1 MNKMVI
7 AVGIA
12 VAAIAISMTYGAIA
26 NPGGEPA
33 KEEPSS
39 EVWNFRFSGKEFHNI
54 NSHGFDGISLET
66 GNTYQFKFVP
76 MGDSP
81 EQLRISLI
89 WPGGQHHKTVE
100 VFSDTLYL
108 KKTLVDTGISKYYTW
123 EYVGDK
129 FFQISDKEC
138 YEKDSTSSTILKKPL
153 CYYELNVE
161 RIGNLM
167 GSVSISIEKLDRSI

>member
-1 MNKMVI
+1 MAKKAAI

-12 VAAIAISMTYGAIA
+12 VAAIAISMTYGASM
-26 NPGGEPA
+26 NPGGEPEE
-33 KEEPSS
+33 KEPSS
-39 EVWNFRFSGKEFHNI
+39 EVWNFRFSGQEFHNI
-54 NSHGFDGISLET
+54 SSHGFDGISLET

-81 EQLRISLI
+81 EQLRLSLVGIS
-89 WPGGQHHKTVE
+89 PSVQ

-167 GSVSISIEKLDRSI
+167 GSVSIGIEKLDRSI

>member
-1 MNKMVI
+1 MNKTVI
-7 AVGIA
+7 AGGI
-12 VAAIAISMTYGAIA
+12 VAAAIIVSITYGAVA
-26 NPGGEPA
+26 NPGGDPI

-39 EVWNFRFSGKEFHNI
+39 EVWNFRFSGQEFHNI
-54 NSHGFDGISLET
+54 SSHGFDGISLDT

-81 EQLRISLI
+81 EQLRLSLVGIS
-89 WPGGQHHKTVE
+89 PSVQ

>member
-1 MNKMVI
+1 
-7 AVGIA
+7 
-12 VAAIAISMTYGAIA
+12 
-26 NPGGEPA
+26 
-33 KEEPSS
+33 
-39 EVWNFRFSGKEFHNI
+39 
-54 NSHGFDGISLET
+54 
-66 GNTYQFKFVP
+66 

-89 WPGGQHHKTVE
+89 WPGGQWHKTME
-100 VFSDTLYL
+100 VYSETLYL
-108 KKTLVDTGISKYYTW
+108 KKTLVDTGVSKYYTW

-138 YEKDSTSSTILKKPL
+138 FDAQSNSSIFKRDS

>member
-1 MNKMVI
+1 MNKTVI
-7 AVGIA
+7 AGGI
-12 VAAIAISMTYGAIA
+12 VAAAIIVSITYGAVA
-26 NPGGEPA
+26 NPGGDPI

-39 EVWNFRFSGKEFHNI
+39 EVWNFRFSGQEFHNI
-54 NSHGFDGISLET
+54 SSHGFDGISLET

-81 EQLRISLI
+81 EQLRLSLVGIS
-89 WPGGQHHKTVE
+89 PSVQ

-138 YEKDSTSSTILKKPL
+138 YEKDLSLIH
-153 CYYELNVE
+153 
-161 RIGNLM
+161 I
-167 GSVSISIEKLDRSI
+167 

>member
-1 MNKMVI
+1 MNKTVI
-7 AVGIA
+7 AGGIVA
-12 VAAIAISMTYGAIA
+12 VAIIVSIAYGAVA
-26 NPGGEPA
+26 NPGGEPVR
-33 KEEPSS
+33 EEPSS
-39 EVWNFRFSGKEFHNI
+39 EVWNFRFSGQEFHNI
-54 NSHGFDGISLET
+54 SSHGFDGISLET

-81 EQLRISLI
+81 EQLRLSLI
-89 WPGGQHHKTVE
+89 GKSPSVQ

-123 EYVGDK
+123 EYVGDR

-138 YEKDSTSSTILKKPL
+138 YEKDTTSSTIFKKQS
-153 CYYELNVE
+153 CIYELNVE

-167 GSVSISIEKLDRSI
+167 GSVSIGIEKLDRSI

>member
-12 VAAIAISMTYGAIA
+12 IAAIAISMTYGAIA

-54 NSHGFDGISLET
+54 SSHGFDGISLET

-81 EQLRISLI
+81 EQLRLSLVGIS
-89 WPGGQHHKTVE
+89 PSVQ

>member
-1 MNKMVI
+1 MNKTLI
-7 AVGIA
+7 PVGIA
-12 VAAIAISMTYGAIA
+12 AVVVAISIAYGAVA
-26 NPGGEPA
+26 NPGGEPEE
-33 KEEPSS
+33 KEPSS
-39 EVWNFRFSGKEFHNI
+39 EVWNFRFSGQEFHNI
-54 NSHGFDGISLET
+54 SSHGFDGISLET

-81 EQLRISLI
+81 EQLRLSLVGIS
-89 WPGGQHHKTVE
+89 PSVQ

>member
-1 MNKMVI
+1 MNKTVI
-7 AVGIA
+7 AGGI
-12 VAAIAISMTYGAIA
+12 VAAAIIVSITYGAVA
-26 NPGGEPA
+26 NQGGDPI

-39 EVWNFRFSGKEFHNI
+39 EVWNFRFSGQEFHNI
-54 NSHGFDGISLET
+54 SSHGFDGISLET

-81 EQLRISLI
+81 EQLRLSLVGIS
-89 WPGGQHHKTVE
+89 PSVQ

>member
-1 MNKMVI
+1 MNKTVI
-7 AVGIA
+7 AGGI
-12 VAAIAISMTYGAIA
+12 VAAAIIVSITYGAVA
-26 NPGGEPA
+26 NPGGDPI

-39 EVWNFRFSGKEFHNI
+39 EVWNFRFSGQEFHNI
-54 NSHGFDGISLET
+54 SSHGFDGISLET

-81 EQLRISLI
+81 EQLRLSLVGIS
-89 WPGGQHHKTVE
+89 PSVQ

-123 EYVGDK
+123 VYVGAK

>member
-1 MNKMVI
+1 MNKTVI
-7 AVGIA
+7 AGGI
-12 VAAIAISMTYGAIA
+12 VAAAIIVSITYGAVA
-26 NPGGEPA
+26 NPGGDPI

-39 EVWNFRFSGKEFHNI
+39 EVWNFRFSGQEFHNI
-54 NSHGFDGISLET
+54 SSHGFDGISLET

-81 EQLRISLI
+81 EQLRLSLVGIS
-89 WPGGQHHKTVE
+89 PSVQ

-123 EYVGDK
+123 EYIGDK

-167 GSVSISIEKLDRSI
+167 GSVSISIDKLDRSI

>member
-1 MNKMVI
+1 MNKTVI
-7 AVGIA
+7 AGGI
-12 VAAIAISMTYGAIA
+12 VAAAIIVSITYGAVA
-26 NPGGEPA
+26 NPGGDPIT
-33 KEEPSS
+33 EEPSS
-39 EVWNFRFSGKEFHNI
+39 EVWNFRFSGQEFHNI
-54 NSHGFDGISLET
+54 SSHGFDGISLET

-81 EQLRISLI
+81 EQLRLSLVGIS
-89 WPGGQHHKTVE
+89 PSVQ

>member
-1 MNKMVI
+1 MNKT
-7 AVGIA
+7 GIA
-12 VAAIAISMTYGAIA
+12 GGIVAAAIIGSITYGAVA
-26 NPGGEPA
+26 NPGGDPI

-39 EVWNFRFSGKEFHNI
+39 EVWNFRFSGQEFQNI
-54 NSHGFDGISLET
+54 SSHGFDGISLET

-81 EQLRISLI
+81 EQLRLSLVGIS
-89 WPGGQHHKTVE
+89 PSVQ

>member
-1 MNKMVI
+1 MNKTVI
-7 AVGIA
+7 AGGIVA
-12 VAAIAISMTYGAIA
+12 VAIIVSIAYGAVA
-26 NPGGEPA
+26 NPGGEPVR
-33 KEEPSS
+33 EEPSS
-39 EVWNFRFSGKEFHNI
+39 EVWNFRFSGQEFHNI
-54 NSHGFDGISLET
+54 SSHGFDGISLET

-81 EQLRISLI
+81 EQLRLSLI
-89 WPGGQHHKTVE
+89 GKSPSVQ

-123 EYVGDK
+123 EYVGDR

-138 YEKDSTSSTILKKPL
+138 YEKVTTSSTIFKNQS
-153 CYYELNVE
+153 CIYELNVE

-167 GSVSISIEKLDRSI
+167 GSVSIGIEKLDRSI

>member
-1 MNKMVI
+1 MNKTLI
-7 AVGIA
+7 PVGIA
-12 VAAIAISMTYGAIA
+12 AVVVGISIAYGASM
-26 NPGGEPA
+26 NPGGEPEE
-33 KEEPSS
+33 KEPSS
-39 EVWNFRFSGKEFHNI
+39 EVWNFRFSGQEFHNI
-54 NSHGFDGISLET
+54 SSHGFDGISLET

-81 EQLRISLI
+81 EQLRISLV
-89 WPGGQHHKTVE
+89 WPGGHYAKAVE
-100 VFSDTLYL
+100 VYSETLYL

-123 EYVGDK
+123 NYIGDE

-138 YEKDSTSSTILKKPL
+138 YDAPNSGTILKRDS
-153 CYYELNVE
+153 CYYDLNVE

>member
-1 MNKMVI
+1 MNKTVI
-7 AVGIA
+7 AGGI
-12 VAAIAISMTYGAIA
+12 VAAAIIVSITYGAVA
-26 NPGGEPA
+26 NPGGDPI

-39 EVWNFRFSGKEFHNI
+39 EVWNFRFSGQEFHNI
-54 NSHGFDGISLET
+54 SSHGFDGISLET

-81 EQLRISLI
+81 EQLRLSLVGIS
-89 WPGGQHHKTVE
+89 PSVQ

-123 EYVGDK
+123 EYIGDK

-138 YEKDSTSSTILKKPL
+138 YEKDSTSATILKKPL

>member
-7 AVGIA
+7 AGGIA
-12 VAAIAISMTYGAIA
+12 IAAIAISMTYGAIA
-26 NPGGEPA
+26 NPGGESA

-39 EVWNFRFSGKEFHNI
+39 EVWNFRFSGQEFHNI
-54 NSHGFDGISLET
+54 SSHGFDGISLET

-81 EQLRISLI
+81 EQLRLSLVGIS
-89 WPGGQHHKTVE
+89 PSVQ

>member
-1 MNKMVI
+1 MNKTVI
-7 AVGIA
+7 AGGI
-12 VAAIAISMTYGAIA
+12 VAAAIIVSITYGAVA
-26 NPGGEPA
+26 NPGGDPI

-39 EVWNFRFSGKEFHNI
+39 EVWNFRFSGQEFHNI
-54 NSHGFDGISLET
+54 SSHGFDGISLET

-81 EQLRISLI
+81 EQLRLSLVGIS
-89 WPGGQHHKTVE
+89 PSVQ

-123 EYVGDK
+123 EYIGDK

>member
-1 MNKMVI
+1 MNKTVI
-7 AVGIA
+7 AGGI
-12 VAAIAISMTYGAIA
+12 VAAAIIVSITYGAVA
-26 NPGGEPA
+26 NPGGDPI

-39 EVWNFRFSGKEFHNI
+39 EVWNFRFSGQEFHNI
-54 NSHGFDGISLET
+54 SSHGFDGISLET

-81 EQLRISLI
+81 EQLRLSLVGIS
-89 WPGGQHHKTVE
+89 PSVQ

-167 GSVSISIEKLDRSI
+167 GSVSISIDKLDRSI

>member
-1 MNKMVI
+1 MNKTVI
-7 AVGIA
+7 AGGI
-12 VAAIAISMTYGAIA
+12 VAAAIIVSITYGAVA
-26 NPGGEPA
+26 NPGGDPI

-39 EVWNFRFSGKEFHNI
+39 EVWNFRFSGQEFHNI
-54 NSHGFDGISLET
+54 SSHGFDGISLET
-66 GNTYQFKFVP
+66 GNTYQFKFVA

-81 EQLRISLI
+81 EQLRLSLVGIS
-89 WPGGQHHKTVE
+89 PSVQ

>member
-1 MNKMVI
+1 MAKKSAIV
-7 AVGIA
+7 VGIA
-12 VAAIAISMTYGAIA
+12 VAVVAVSMAYGAIA
-26 NPGGEPA
+26 NPGGESEV
-33 KEEPSS
+33 EEPGS
-39 EVWNFRFSGKEFHNI
+39 EVWNFRFSGQEFHNI
-54 NSHGFDGISLET
+54 SSHGFDAILLET

-81 EQLRISLI
+81 EQLRISLV
-89 WPGGQHHKTVE
+89 WPGSLYAKAVE
-100 VFSDTLYL
+100 VYSEELYL

-123 EYVGDK
+123 DYIGDK

-138 YEKDSTSSTILKKPL
+138 YDAPNSSNILKRDS